1 MTKATIIVKGRVQGV
16 GYRYFVRGKAK
27 KFNVK
32 GLVRNLENGAVEVF
46 ADGNEEQIKAFIDN
60 IKDNGVESNVVV
72 DELSVYTKGSQNYK
86 GPWRTYGNNFIID
99 KSARREDEY
108 IHED

>member
-46 ADGNEEQIKAFIDN
+46 ADGSEEQIKAFIDD
-60 IKDNGVESNVVV
+60 IKDSVESNAVV
-72 DELSVYTKGSQNYK
+72 DELSVYTKGSQSYK
-86 GPWRTYGNNFIID
+86 GPWRNYGNNFIID

>member
-46 ADGNEEQIKAFIDN
+46 ADGSKEQIKAFIDD
-60 IKDNGVESNVVV
+60 IKDSVESNAVV
-72 DELSVYTKGSQNYK
+72 DELLVYTKGSQNYK
-86 GPWRTYGNNFIID
+86 GPWRNYGNNFIID